1 MRIGLLGGTF
11 DPPHVAHVELARTAI
26 ETLALDRLLV
36 LPAGQP
42 WHRSVQPSA
51 AADRLAMCRL
61 AFAAMS
67 RVDVDDRET
76 RRSGATYTIDTV
88 RELRLEHPQAQWFLI
103 VGADQARR
111 FQTWHEWEE
120 LLCLVHLV
128 VAERDAQAGQWQN
141 SALIQAL
148 RLPFEPIDISATAI
162 RSRLA
167 QGLPISGLDPKV
179 TDYIRQ
185 HQLYTFKS
193 T

>member
-1 MRIGLLGGTF
+1 MGGSF
-11 DPPHVAHVELARTAI
+11 DPAHGGHLYVSDVAR
-26 ETLALDRLLV
+26 RLLKLDAV
-36 LPAGQP
+36 WWLVSPGNPLKPQP
-42 WHRSVQPSA
+42 ESLEV
-51 AADRLAMCRL
+51 RLNRARL
-61 AFAAMS
+61 VARRPRFC
-67 RVDVDDRET
+67 VTGIEKQLGT
-76 RRSGATYTIDTV
+76 RYTIDTV
-88 RELRLEHPQAQWFLI
+88 RELRLEYPQAQWFLI